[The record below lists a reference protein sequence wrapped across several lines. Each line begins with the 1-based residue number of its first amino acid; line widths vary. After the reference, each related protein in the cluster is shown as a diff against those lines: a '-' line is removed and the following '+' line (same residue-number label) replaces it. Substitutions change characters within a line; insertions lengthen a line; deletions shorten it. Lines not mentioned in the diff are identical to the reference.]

1 MTSVCSYQGCNLPV
15 FVEPRTHIAHSFCGR
30 THAKLA
36 GANLKVPE
44 LNSLIYSQ

>member
-15 FVEPRTHIAHSFCGR
+15 FVEPRTHTAHAFCGR

-36 GANLKVPE
+36 GANLKVNL
-44 LNSLIYSQ
+44 LNSSKYS